1 MSQSLSPRLSRR
13 TVLVGGLGSAIAMT
27 LAACGSSSKGGVDGL
42 TVEGDVATISIGAS
56 PVPHVTIL
64 NWVQENLAADAG
76 ISLDIV
82 ELNDYQTPNIS
93 LNDGSLAANF
103 FQTPNYLAQQID
115 EFGYE
120 FTAIADVHIE
130 PMGLYTAKGYTS
142 ADEIPEGGTVIL
154 NDDPANTARGLK
166 LLAAG
171 GLIELD
177 ESVELPT
184 DKDITSN
191 PKNLS
196 FPTVDAAQVYNSMA
210 DAEAAVI
217 NGNYALD
224 HGLNPN
230 EDALLLEESGESP
243 YANQLVVRTA
253 DKDNEHLV
261 TLAGLL
267 NSEELRTFIEQ
278 EWTNGAVLPAF

>member
-1 MSQSLSPRLSRR
+1 MSLRLSRR
-13 TVLVGGLGSAIAMT
+13 TALAGGLGSAIAMT
-27 LAACGSSSKGGVDGL
+27 LAACGSSSDGGVDGL
-42 TVEGDVATISIGAS
+42 TVDGEVATISIGAS

-82 ELNDYQTPNIS
+82 ELNDYRTPNIG
-93 LNDGSLAANF
+93 LDDGSLAANF

-115 EFGYE
+115 ELGYD

-130 PMGLYTAKGYTS
+130 PMGVYTDKGYTS
-142 ADEIPEGGTVIL
+142 IDEIADGGKVIL
-154 NDDPANTARGLK
+154 NDDPANTARGLR
-166 LLAAG
+166 LLASG

-177 ESVELPT
+177 ESVEMPT
-184 DKDITSN
+184 TDDITSN
-191 PKNLS
+191 PKNLD
-196 FPTVDAAQVYNSMA
+196 FPTVDGAQVYSSMA

-224 HGLNPN
+224 NGLNPN
-230 EDALLLEESGESP
+230 EDALLLEEAGESP

-253 DKDNEHLV
+253 DKDNKHLV
-261 TLAGLL
+261 ALAGLL